1 MSGCRSVGVVS
12 GQSRDLVSK
21 CRARSQRQITGGLST
36 GGTIN
41 RGFHLQQKKPRVGT
55 HALGTID
62 SLVRVLPRLLS
73 TADPLLR
80 LDLRLDLRHKRVRR
94 AEQQRCNRAR
104 VALERRSLVPLLAPP
119 PPAASLRP
127 VVSSVAAAS
136 CTRPARLPAPPLS
149 PPPRLQHGAGAA
161 EGWWAGH
168 RRVGRIRSVR
178 KEIRCSIS

>member
-1 MSGCRSVGVVS
+1 MTSAGPRLGVEEGKGRPVYSRFTRLPVCLSGRNNHE
-12 GQSRDLVSK
+12 SR
-21 CRARSQRQITGGLST
+21 A
-36 GGTIN
+36 
-41 RGFHLQQKKPRVGT
+41 GFVCNKGSRVRHTHLE
-55 HALGTID
+55 LD
-62 SLVRVLPRLLS
+62 SLVRVLPRPLS
-73 TADPLLR
+73 TAGPLLRVVGIARQR

-94 AEQQRCNRAR
+94 AQQQRCNRAR

-161 EGWWAGH
+161 EWWWGGGRDTAGWEG
-168 RRVGRIRSVR
+168 
-178 KEIRCSIS
+178 